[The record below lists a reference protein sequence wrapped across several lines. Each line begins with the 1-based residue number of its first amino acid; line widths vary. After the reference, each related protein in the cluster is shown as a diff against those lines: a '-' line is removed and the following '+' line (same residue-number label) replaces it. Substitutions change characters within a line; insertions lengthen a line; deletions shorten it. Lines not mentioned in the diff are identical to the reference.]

1 MKGRDP
7 RSVLHGAGLRPKKSF
22 GQNFLVAMP
31 IAQAIAGACVRD
43 GEVGRARVVEIGAG
57 TGVLTRLLAERAR
70 ELFAI
75 ERDRDLVPI
84 LTGELAS
91 DRVHILEEDAQSVD
105 FARLLGPESA
115 ESPRVL
121 CGNLPYAITG
131 SLLRRAVESAASFE
145 RAVFMVQDEVATRLV
160 APPGGK
166 DRGALTVF
174 VQAAFDVRRVLRVS
188 PGSFHPP
195 PRVTSAV
202 VELTTLRPPRAV
214 ETPCFQALVR
224 GAFQAR
230 RKTLRNAWSGIGT
243 DAMALA
249 RAAER
254 AGVLLEARGE
264 TLEVD
269 AFARMAAA
277 LEACDAR
284 GPLIDG

>member
-1 MKGRDP
+1 MTGRDP
-7 RSVLHGAGLRPKKSF
+7 RSVLRGAGLRPKKSF

-31 IAQAIAGACVRD
+31 VAEAIADACVRD

-84 LTGELAS
+84 LAGELES
-91 DRVHILEEDAQSVD
+91 GHVHVLEADAQSVD
-105 FARLLGPESA
+105 LARLLGPEST
-115 ESPRVL
+115 EGPRVL

-131 SLLRRAVESAASFE
+131 SLLRRAVENAATLE
-145 RAVFMVQDEVATRLV
+145 RAVFMVQDEVAARLV

-195 PRVTSAV
+195 PNVTSAV
-202 VELTTLRPPRAV
+202 VELTALRPPRAV
-214 ETPCFQALVR
+214 ETPCFRALVR

-230 RKTLRNAWSGIGT
+230 RKTLRNAWAGLAI
-243 DAMALA
+243 DAAALS

-254 AGVLLEARGE
+254 AGIALEARGE
-264 TLEVD
+264 TLDVD
-269 AFARMAAA
+269 AFARMAVA
-277 LEACDAR
+277 LEAVPSAFV
-284 GPLIDG
+284 